1 MYSEIDTP
9 SVLIDIE
16 LAVKNI
22 KRYQEYCNTHN
33 LNLRPHIK
41 THKLPHFAKLQI
53 ETGAIGITC
62 QKISEAEAM
71 LDGDVDNSIKD
82 ILLSYNILGENKL
95 ERLRRLS
102 KRVKLSVVADNVEC
116 IKGLSDAFSK
126 SNSCLPVLVEVDTG
140 ALRCGVVSPAEA
152 CQLAIKL
159 NDMPGVS
166 FAGLMTYPPKKR
178 GAEKMNSFFSE
189 AKRLIEAKGLK
200 VGIFSIGG
208 SPEMWNAHQVLL
220 ATEYRIGT
228 YLYNDKS
235 LISAGACGI
244 KDCAMTILATV
255 VSTPTVNRAVIDAGS
270 KALTSDLVNL
280 IGHGYIVGYPNL
292 NISNLSEEH
301 GCITSE
307 GPTELQVGQKLR
319 IIPNHACVVSNMF
332 DHVILKHKEKSY
344 IKQLVKARGK
354 VW

>member
-1 MYSEIDTP
+1 MYPEIDTP
-9 SVLIDIE
+9 SVLIDTE
-16 LAVKNI
+16 LAERNI
-22 KRYQEYCNTHN
+22 KRYQKYCNTHN

-53 ETGAIGITC
+53 EAGAIGITC

-95 ERLRRLS
+95 ERLRGLS

-116 IKGLSDAFSK
+116 IKGLSDTFSQ
-126 SNSCLPVLVEVDTG
+126 SASCLPVLVEVDTG

-178 GAEKMNSFFSE
+178 GAEKMNSFFNV

-208 SPEMWNAHQVLL
+208 SPEMWNAHEVLL

-235 LISAGACGI
+235 LIAAGACEI

-270 KALTSDLVNL
+270 KVLTSDLVGLENHGL
-280 IGHGYIVGYPNL
+280 IVDYPKL
-292 NISNLSEEH
+292 KIAQLSEEH

-307 GPTELQVGQKLR
+307 TETGLKVGQR
-319 IIPNHACVVSNMF
+319 IQIIPNHACVVSNML
-332 DHVILKHKEKSY
+332 DHVVF
-344 IKQLVKARGK
+344 IKNDEVLTEQTIVARGK